1 VSNEMLFIIAVVVS
15 FATGVSAT
23 LFTINV
29 RYLLKHRPRYK
40 RRHRELIRAM
50 EGSGYT
56 RILKK

>member
-1 VSNEMLFIIAVVVS
+1 MSDEMLFAVAVVVS

-40 RRHRELIRAM
+40 RRQRELIRAVKN
-50 EGSGYT
+50 SPYAPYH
-56 RILKK
+56 R